1 MTEASDA
8 VIVAA
13 TRTPIGRSGRALSGL
28 TIEDIGMQTVAG
40 VVAAAGL
47 PPEDIDDLILGEVLR
62 GGGCT
67 ARYVANAL
75 GLPPDTPGGA
85 VQRQCATGM
94 MAVQEA
100 AAHIRSGMA
109 DVIVA
114 GGIESMTRTPLLSE
128 VALPLRRRPQFMPP
142 SHPDSAEAPNTNMP
156 ITVGENT
163 ARECGITHE
172 ESDHWSYHS
181 HMRAVAATDNG
192 RFAEEIV
199 PVTVP
204 AGRGKSVT
212 VSVDEHPR
220 RDTTPEKLA
229 ALPSLTGPDGQ
240 VTAGNSSGIADGG
253 AALVVVSRAYAE
265 AHGKEP
271 LATVRSWNSCG
282 IEPARTGLAPTICVP
297 RALNRAGLS
306 ESDVDLV
313 EINEAFATMAVAS
326 SRKLGFPHDIV
337 NVNGG
342 GVGLGHPVGASGAR
356 ILVTLIHELR
366 RRGGGRSGVALRRRW
381 HRLGDGA
388 RGARA
393 GLIGSVVAQLDQVVV
408 GVEQV
413 DRRSLAAYAGLFTRA
428 LHVAHVVEGVAE
440 GQLGRP
446 HPGEGGIELLGR
458 RRRPG
463 AGRPPFPTGPAATSS
478 PR

>member
-1 MTEASDA
+1 MTTDTDA

-13 TRTPIGRSGRALSGL
+13 VRTPIGRSGRSLAGLSL
-28 TIEDIGMQTVAG
+28 QDIGMQTVAAAI
-40 VVAAAGL
+40 AAAGL
-47 PPEDIDDLILGEVLR
+47 DTGDIDDLILGEVLQ

-75 GLPPDTPGGA
+75 GLPPDTPGGT

-100 AAHIRSGMA
+100 AANIRSGMA
-109 DVIVA
+109 EAVVA
-114 GGIESMTRTPLLSE
+114 GGVESMTRSPLLFAKSPFPFGGVE
-128 VALPLRRRPQFMPP
+128 RFTPP
-142 SHPDSAEAPNTNMP
+142 SHPDSPEAPNMNML

-163 ARECGITHE
+163 ARECGITRE

-181 HMRAVAATDNG
+181 NIRAVTAIDDG

-204 AGRGKSVT
+204 AGRGQTVT

-220 RDTTPEKLA
+220 RDTSLEKLA
-229 ALPSLTGPDGQ
+229 ALPSLTGPEGTI
-240 VTAGNSSGIADGG
+240 TAGNSSGIADGG
-253 AALVVVSRAYAE
+253 AALVVVARTYAE
-265 AHGKEP
+265 AHQMEP

-282 IEPARTGLAPTICVP
+282 IEPARTGLAPTVCVP

-313 EINEAFATMAVAS
+313 EINEAFASMSVACA
-326 SRKLGFPHDIV
+326 RKLGFPHDIV

-342 GVGLGHPVGASGAR
+342 AVGIGHPVGASGAR

-366 RRGGGRSGVALRRRW
+366 RRGGGIGVGTLC
-381 HRLGDGA
+381 
-388 RGARA
+388 A
-393 GLIGSVVAQLDQVVV
+393 GGGMGSATVLEV
-408 GVEQV
+408 
-413 DRRSLAAYAGLFTRA
+413 
-428 LHVAHVVEGVAE
+428 
-440 GQLGRP
+440 
-446 HPGEGGIELLGR
+446 HP
-458 RRRPG
+458 
-463 AGRPPFPTGPAATSS
+463 PA
-478 PR
+478 

>member
-1 MTEASDA
+1 MTTPANDAANDA

-13 TRTPIGRSGRALSGL
+13 VRTPIGRSGRSLAGL
-28 TIEDIGMQTVAG
+28 TIQDLGMQTVAG
-40 VVAAAGL
+40 AIAAAGL
-47 PPEDIDDLILGEVLR
+47 DPGDIDDLLLGEVLQ

-75 GLPPDTPGGA
+75 GLPPDTPGGT

-100 AAHIRSGMA
+100 AANIRSGMA
-109 DVIVA
+109 DAVIA
-114 GGIESMTRTPLLSE
+114 GGVESMTRSPLLFEKSPFPFGGVE
-128 VALPLRRRPQFMPP
+128 RFIPP
-142 SHPDSAEAPNTNMP
+142 SHPDSAEAPNMNML

-163 ARECGITHE
+163 ARECGITRE
-172 ESDHWSYHS
+172 ESDDWSYHS
-181 HMRAVAATDNG
+181 NIRAVAATDDG

-204 AGRGKSVT
+204 AGRG
-212 VSVDEHPR
+212 
-220 RDTTPEKLA
+220 EKLA

-253 AALVVVSRAYAE
+253 AALVVVARSYAE
-265 AHGKEP
+265 AHGMAP

-282 IEPARTGLAPTICVP
+282 IEPARTGLAPTVCVP

-313 EINEAFATMAVAS
+313 EINEAFATMSVAC

-342 GVGLGHPVGASGAR
+342 AVGIGHPVGASGAR

-366 RRGGGRSGVALRRRW
+366 RRGGGIGVGTLC
-381 HRLGDGA
+381 
-388 RGARA
+388 A
-393 GLIGSVVAQLDQVVV
+393 GGGMGSATVLEVHA
-408 GVEQV
+408 
-413 DRRSLAAYAGLFTRA
+413 
-428 LHVAHVVEGVAE
+428 
-440 GQLGRP
+440 
-446 HPGEGGIELLGR
+446 
-458 RRRPG
+458 
-463 AGRPPFPTGPAATSS
+463 PA
-478 PR
+478 